1 MIAAEELT
9 RRFATGIV
17 LAVGLGVAALLVPPV
32 EATARKTVWH
42 VQLDGDE
49 RLETV
54 RIKRRRCEEPYP
66 CTQLV
71 LRDGKRRVK
80 LTRIS
85 QRPKYPYH
93 WEVTKVRFR
102 DLTGDG
108 IPEIIWDLF
117 TVGGTGSSPSLKGV
131 HQWDGREASRIF
143 RLANGRKPPPGYAY
157 VIAVSW
163 RIVDGGNGGLPEVE
177 TLESLHKRD
186 DATCCPS
193 AFRIGRHRWNGA
205 KIARVAGSQ
214 VIEPASA
221 ARRGDS

>member
-1 MIAAEELT
+1 
-9 RRFATGIV
+9 
-17 LAVGLGVAALLVPPV
+17 
-32 EATARKTVWH
+32 
-42 VQLDGDE
+42 
-49 RLETV
+49 
-54 RIKRRRCEEPYP
+54 
-66 CTQLV
+66 
-71 LRDGKRRVK
+71 VK

-143 RLANGRKPPPGYAY
+143 RFANGRKPPPGYAY

-163 RIVDGGNGGLPEVE
+163 RIVDGGNGSLPEVE
-177 TLESLHKRD
+177 TSESLHKRD
-186 DATCCPS
+186 DATC
-193 AFRIGRHRWNGA
+193 
-205 KIARVAGSQ
+205 SQ
-214 VIEPASA
+214 AHSASA
-221 ARRGDS
+221 PPLERREDRACCWIAGDRARLGGASRR

>member
-1 MIAAEELT
+1 
-9 RRFATGIV
+9 
-17 LAVGLGVAALLVPPV
+17 
-32 EATARKTVWH
+32 
-42 VQLDGDE
+42 
-49 RLETV
+49 V

-85 QRPKYPYH
+85 QRSKYPYH

-143 RLANGRKPPPGYAY
+143 RFANGRKPPPGYAY

-177 TLESLHKRD
+177 TSESLHKRD
-186 DATCCPS
+186 DATCCPK
-193 AFRIGRHRWNGA
+193 RIPHRPPPLERREDRACCWIAGDRARLGGA
-205 KIARVAGSQ
+205 S
-214 VIEPASA
+214 
-221 ARRGDS
+221 RR